1 MKLRDLVDDSGLGL
15 SLVYGEPA
23 MDRPIKGVFTTDL
36 LDPSR
41 YLTDGVL
48 VLSGLMWRREPADS
62 DAFVRALATAGV
74 AALGAGEA
82 AFGMIPDDVVAAC
95 RRHEVALVRVPVE
108 VSFGRISEVVSAA
121 QQTASGRLLAAALGR
136 QHRLLAAIA
145 EGRSLDD
152 VLALVGGETG
162 VACRVLT
169 PTGRQVAAAAPQL
182 DAVDV
187 DRVSRAFL
195 TADRLPVSVGC
206 HDGSEVSIIA
216 GDSRLD
222 RRLTAWFLVCDGDH
236 RQWSDESQVTLREL
250 ATLIALE
257 HRRWD
262 EDRRA
267 RRRIA
272 DEVIAL
278 VATGQSAG
286 AEVAVRLAD
295 LGADPG
301 GRCLVAAASGTGPDS
316 LETTHA
322 VLHDAVL
329 QVAEQPV
336 TGVYDGRV
344 VAILTGWSATDRD
357 LLRTALTRLAPG
369 VGDAPIAVGLSAQV
383 GSEAMSGALD
393 EALHAVRLAALRKAA
408 VSVVTS
414 DEVTSHLLLLGTV
427 PDEVRRTFAVR
438 VLGPVLAHDGGR
450 GGDLLRTLDAFL
462 RADGSWSRCARAMH
476 VHVNTVRYR
485 VRRVEELT
493 GRDLSRLEDRVD
505 VFLALRSLRSPGP
518 GTGPG

>member
-1 MKLRDLVDDSGLGL
+1 MILRDLVDDSGLGL
-15 SLVYGEPA
+15 SLLYGEPA
-23 MDRPIKGVFTTDL
+23 LDRPVRGVFTTDL

-41 YLTDGVL
+41 YLTEGLL

-82 AFGMIPDDVVAAC
+82 AFGMVPDDVVAAC
-95 RRHEVALVRVPVE
+95 RRYDVALVAVPVE
-108 VSFGRISEVVSAA
+108 VSFGRISDLVSATRE
-121 QQTASGRLLAAALGR
+121 TARGRLLAAALGR

-145 EGRSLDD
+145 DGRSLDE
-152 VLALVGGETG
+152 LLTLVGDDTG
-162 VACRVLT
+162 IACRVLT
-169 PTGRQVAAAAPQL
+169 STGRHVAAAAPPL
-182 DAVDV
+182 GGADV
-187 DRVSRAFL
+187 DLVSRAFL
-195 TADRLPVSVGC
+195 DADRLPVSVAR
-206 HDGSEVSIIA
+206 HDGSAVSIIA
-216 GDSRLD
+216 VDSRLH

-236 RQWSDESQVTLREL
+236 RQWPDESQVALREL
-250 ATLIALE
+250 ATVVALE

-262 EDRRA
+262 ENRRA

-295 LGADPG
+295 LGADAR
-301 GRCLVAAASGTGPDS
+301 GRCLVAAAARPGTGS

-322 VLHDAVL
+322 VLHD
-329 QVAEQPV
+329 VALLLDDQPV
-336 TGVYDGRV
+336 TGSYEGRA
-344 VAILTGWSATDRD
+344 VAILTSRAAPDGD
-357 LLRTALTRLAPG
+357 LLRTGFTRLAPA
-369 VGDAPIAVGLSAQV
+369 VGDDPIAVGLSAWV
-383 GSEAMSGALD
+383 GIEALSGALN
-393 EALHAVRLAALRKAA
+393 EALHAVRLAGLRDAA

-438 VLGPVLAHDGGR
+438 VLGPVLAYDDSH
-450 GGDLLRTLDAFL
+450 GGDLLRTLDTFL
-462 RADGSWSRCARAMH
+462 RADGSWSRCAQAMH

-485 VRRVEELT
+485 VQRVEELT

-505 VFLALRSLRSPGP
+505 VFLALRSLRSPDTSA
-518 GTGPG
+518 GTG